1 MWTLIQIEL
10 FKIFRRPRTYIAF
23 AAITGLIGVI
33 QFGLK
38 LDGEA
43 YINFM
48 MRDINASI
56 AVEGKILNGYQVCY
70 IVLQALL
77 VHVPLLISLVAADMI
92 SGEAN
97 MGTLRLMLT
106 KPISRT
112 RFLLAKFT
120 ATVVYTLLLLIWLA
134 VMALF
139 LNMLIFGTD
148 DLFLMKSQYIV
159 LLKENDIFWR
169 YVCAFGFAA
178 LAMVTV
184 AALGFLFSLFAENSI
199 GPIVATMSVI
209 IFFTIL
215 STLSSIPVFNLIK
228 PYLFTT
234 HMIGWKEFFDIK
246 VNDANE
252 AIIGSIQDPGRI
264 LNSALV
270 LLVHIVGFVGISIWV
285 FRKKDVLS

>member
-33 QFGLK
+33 QLGLK
-38 LDGEA
+38 IDGDA
-43 YINFM
+43 YVSFM
-48 MRDINASI
+48 MRDINSSI
-56 AVEGKILNGYQVCY
+56 SVEGKILNGYQVCY

-97 MGTLRLMLT
+97 MGTLRIMLT

-112 RFLLAKFT
+112 NFLLAKFI
-120 ATVVYTLLLLIWLA
+120 ATFIYTLLLLVWLA

-148 DLFLMKSQYIV
+148 DLFLLKSQYVV
-159 LLKENDIFWR
+159 LLKKDDVFWR

-178 LAMVTV
+178 IAMTTV
-184 AALGFLFSLFAENSI
+184 AALGFFLSLFAENSI
-199 GPIVATMSVI
+199 GPIIATMSVI

-215 STLSSIPVFNLIK
+215 STLSSIPLFNAIK

-252 AIIGSIQDPGRI
+252 AIVGSIQSPGKI
-264 LNSALV
+264 VQSALV
-270 LLVHIVGFVGISIWV
+270 LVLHIIGFLMAGIFV
-285 FRKKDVLS
+285 FRRKDVLS

>member
-23 AAITGLIGVI
+23 AAIAGLIGVI
-33 QFGLK
+33 QLGLK
-38 LDGEA
+38 LDGDA
-43 YINFM
+43 YVNFM

-56 AVEGKILNGYQVCY
+56 TVEGKILNGYQVCY

-112 RFLLAKFT
+112 NFLMAKFI
-120 ATVVYTLLLLIWLA
+120 ATMVYTLMLLIWLA
-134 VMALF
+134 ILALF
-139 LNMLIFGTD
+139 LNMLLFGTD
-148 DLFLMKSQYIV
+148 DLFLLKSNYIV
-159 LLKENDIFWR
+159 LLKKDDVFWR

-178 LAMVTV
+178 LSMTTV
-184 AALGFLFSLFAENSI
+184 AALGFLLSLFAENSI

-215 STLSSIPVFNLIK
+215 STLGSIPLFNTIK
-228 PYLFTT
+228 PFLFTT
-234 HMIGWKEFFDIK
+234 HTISWKEFFDIK
-246 VNDANE
+246 VNESNE
-252 AIIGSIQDPGRI
+252 AIIGSIQNPQKI
-264 LNSALV
+264 LTSCLV
-270 LLVHIVGFVGISIWV
+270 LAAHIVGFLGISIWV
-285 FRKKDVLS
+285 FRRKDILS